1 MSETTKLGD
10 FPSGTNFVFADGHC
24 SSSDFC
30 NAILEQIREI
40 LPALEPGVRY
50 TLEMLCDPAL
60 WRLLTSTEHQ
70 VAGRIMVRLV
80 MGGWLPLRVVGCRHM
95 NPKKYEL
102 T

>member
-1 MSETTKLGD
+1 MTDVTTPGD
-10 FPSGTNFVFADGHC
+10 FQPGTIHMFADGYC
-24 SSSDFC
+24 APSDFC

-80 MGGWLPLRVVGCRHM
+80 MGGWLPLRVVGCRHR

-102 T
+102 A